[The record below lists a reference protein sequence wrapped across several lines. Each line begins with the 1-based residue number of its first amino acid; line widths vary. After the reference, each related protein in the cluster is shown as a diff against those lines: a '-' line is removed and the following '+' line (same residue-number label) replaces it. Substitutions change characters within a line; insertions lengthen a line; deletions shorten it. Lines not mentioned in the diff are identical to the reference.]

1 MTINYTYM
9 VLRIDN
15 NGNEDILANK
25 MTRASEMGYEEYQ
38 HPVAMENVTLVFFRK
53 PKDGNK
59 ENGPYRSVVGYNQTM
74 TNTKATSNAASLV
87 AAREDAVV
95 VVDNDGK
102 VTYEFLT
109 DQAAWRA
116 WMDINGEA
124 YVDDATFK
132 ALDNTF
138 FKEGVEVTTARK
150 QAQRYDDSLSETTY
164 DH

>member
-1 MTINYTYM
+1 MTFSYTYKI
-9 VLRIDN
+9 LRFDN
-15 NGNEDILANK
+15 KGNEDILAKK
-25 MTRASEMGYEEYQ
+25 MTIASEMGYEEYQ
-38 HPVAMENVTLVFFRK
+38 HPVVMENVTLVFFRK

-59 ENGPYRSVVGYNQTM
+59 DNGPYMANA
-74 TNTKATSNAASLV
+74 KATSNAASLV
-87 AAREDAVV
+87 ACREDAVV

-150 QAQRYDDSLSETTY
+150 QAQRYEDSLSETTY
-164 DH
+164 DD